1 MNTIYQSETLMQH
14 NEQGYPIL
22 GDSLHKK
29 IFGVLDRPVA
39 QENNL
44 NRSRGLLR
52 RFNINVPVDY
62 PDNLYDG
69 DLPFPELLGDNI
81 TDHFEQMAGEFVDGF
96 IMEADRLA
104 SCVLPETPGIDN
116 VVFQPGWTRYVK
128 RGEVW
133 HTEAVAT
140 PLEKAYIFDTETF
153 VTAGAFPVIGS
164 ALSSEAAYIWLAAE
178 MCDPTLPVEEW
189 TSTSLIPLN
198 EDAFV
203 VGHNISYDR
212 VRARNGYN
220 LQRSEPENFYF
231 DTLSAHVA
239 VSGLAAGQRWLY
251 VLAGKDTEDLSED
264 EKRKLRFRPKWAEE
278 GSTNALV
285 NVYNFH
291 VAAVRDYFGEEE
303 VHWMKDADKDI
314 RDVFV
319 KATHISQLAERRDLV
334 AYAADDAF
342 YTAELFQALWPK
354 YKESTPSK
362 VGIAGHYFLNGSRIP
377 VTNQWNEWVQQV
389 EDVWKSHNDE
399 VSTILRGLIDK
410 YVSEWHKHLETDLAV
425 AEAAWEEGEYDEM
438 ELDFGK
444 RKTITIDLVLKA
456 LDRDCIDW
464 RHECNKWLKTDPW
477 LSQLDW
483 TPAAYRGKSKN
494 LPKWAAGF
502 ITNPDKSITTKTPCA
517 GLLMRLEWEGNPVG
531 YTRQTGYTYTD
542 KDGRTQRIPHPKG
555 TNDNVGILLSKDF
568 VPDMEAGR
576 LSSDLPEAARALEIA
591 NATSYWTSVRKRVMD
606 RIFMEVENPYG
617 ENPMLSMP
625 EIIAHGTVTRR
636 TVESL
641 MVTMCST
648 KPHRVGTELKTR
660 VKCPEGWKIVGA
672 DFDGQELQIASIY
685 ADAWEGGFIGASP
698 MSHTVL
704 SGSKE
709 KGTDAHTSLARA
721 VKIDRDTAKI
731 VGFAMLYGAGVRTIG
746 NSIKKV
752 FKDRSP
758 NELRTYATRA
768 LSFKKGV
775 KNSDGVYEGGS
786 DSGCYNFME
795 SIALKTRVPTLPC
808 LGTKISTALRP
819 AAVGSDFHTGR
830 INWTIQSSGAEML
843 AILLTSTHWLAR
855 KFKIPAQFI
864 LSIHDETWFMVPEKY
879 AEHFSVAF
887 QMAHLYSWARFQAA
901 CGMPDVPLSRAF
913 FSGVAIDDRLRKT
926 PHECTVTPSNP
937 EGESEPDG
945 EEYSMKKMAE
955 LGWVDKLT
963 KRAKLV
969 ERGLV

>member
-1 MNTIYQSETLMQH
+1 MQH

-22 GDSLHKK
+22 GDSLHSK
-29 IFGVLDRPVA
+29 IFGALERPVA
-39 QENNL
+39 NENSL
-44 NRSRGLLR
+44 KRSRGLLR

-69 DLPFPELLGDNI
+69 DLPFPELLGNDI
-81 TDHFEQMAGEFVDGF
+81 SEHFEQMAGEFVDEF
-96 IMEADRLA
+96 IVEADRLA
-104 SCVLPETPGIDN
+104 SCRLPETPGFDD

-164 ALSSEAAYIWLAAE
+164 ALSTEAAYIWLAAE
-178 MCDPTLPVEEW
+178 MVDPTLPVEEW

-231 DTLSAHVA
+231 DTLSAHIA

-251 VLAGKDTEDLSED
+251 VLAGKDQDDLSEA
-264 EKRKLRFRPKWAEE
+264 EKRKLQFRPKWADE

-291 VAAVRDYFGEEE
+291 VAAVRDYFGEDD

-314 RDVFV
+314 RNVFV
-319 KATHISQLAERRDLV
+319 KATHINQLAERRDLI
-334 AYAADDAF
+334 AYAADDAY

-354 YKESTPSK
+354 YKAATPSK
-362 VGIAGHYFLNGSRIP
+362 VGIAGHYFLNGSCIP

-399 VSTILRGLIDK
+399 ISLILRTLIDK
-410 YVSEWHKHLETDLAV
+410 YVGQWEKLLETDLAV
-425 AEAAWEEGEYDEM
+425 AEAAWEEGEFDEL

-444 RKTITIDLVLKA
+444 RKTITVDLVLKA

-464 RHECNKWLKTDPW
+464 RHECDAWTSKDPW

-483 TPAAYRGKSKN
+483 TPVAYSGKRKN

-517 GLLMRLEWEGNPVG
+517 GLLMRLEWEGGPVG
-531 YTRQTGYTYTD
+531 YTRQTGYTYKD

-576 LSSDLPEAARALEIA
+576 LSSLLPEAARALEIA

-606 RIFMEVENPYG
+606 RIFVEVDNPHG
-617 ENPMLSMP
+617 KDCMVSMP

-660 VKCPEGWKIVGA
+660 VECPEGWKIVGA

-685 ADAWEGGFIGASP
+685 ADAWEGGFVGASP

-709 KGTDAHTSLARA
+709 KGTDAHTALARA
-721 VKIDRDTAKI
+721 VNIDRDTAKG

-746 NSIKKV
+746 NTIKKN

-758 NELRTYATRA
+758 NELRTYASQA
-768 LSFKKGV
+768 LAFKKGR
-775 KNSDGVYEGGS
+775 KNPDGVYEGGS

-795 SIALKTRVPTLPC
+795 KIALRSRVPELPC

-819 AAVGSDFHTGR
+819 SAVGSDFHTGR

-913 FSGVAIDDRLRKT
+913 FSGVAIDDRLRKS
-926 PHECTVTPSNP
+926 PNECTMTPSNP
-937 EGESEPDG
+937 DGKAEPDG
-945 EEYSMKKMAE
+945 KEFSMKKMAE

-963 KRAKLV
+963 KRAKLIDKGFV
-969 ERGLV
+969 